1 MPEASP
7 KVALLTLG
15 CAKNL
20 VDSELIASRLAA
32 AGAEVVH
39 ALGGCPVAVVNT
51 CGFIQPAKE
60 ESIEVILDVA
70 DRKDDGDLRTLIV
83 TGCLSQRYGAEL
95 ETLLPEVDVF
105 TGVDPAG
112 AADVALEAL
121 GLGAPASVSRRR
133 HRLTPGAWSYLR
145 ISHGCDNRCAY
156 CAIPMIRGPLRSRP
170 MEEVIEEA
178 RRLAEDGV
186 RELNVIA
193 QDTASYGVD
202 IYGERCVHTLLR
214 ELCRIGELR
223 WIRLLYAHPAHL
235 YDELMDAVAEEEK
248 VCPYVDVPLQHVSD
262 RVLRRMGRGLTRAE
276 SEELVSA
283 LRRRIPGVTL
293 RTTFL
298 TGFPGETEED
308 FAELLDF
315 VREMRFERLGAFAYS
330 PEEGT
335 AAEGLP
341 DQVPQE
347 VAERRRD
354 ELMATQ
360 QEIAFELAA
369 ERVGERAEV
378 LMEEGEPLEGDLHPA
393 RSPHEAPDVDPL
405 IYVHAPAP
413 PPGEF
418 ARVEIVD
425 AVGYDC
431 IARVVEES
439 DRGAS

>member
-1 MPEASP
+1 
-7 KVALLTLG
+7 
-15 CAKNL
+15 
-20 VDSELIASRLAA
+20 
-32 AGAEVVH
+32 
-39 ALGGCPVAVVNT
+39 
-51 CGFIQPAKE
+51 
-60 ESIEVILDVA
+60 
-70 DRKDDGDLRTLIV
+70 
-83 TGCLSQRYGAEL
+83 
-95 ETLLPEVDVF
+95 
-105 TGVDPAG
+105 
-112 AADVALEAL
+112 
-121 GLGAPASVSRRR
+121 
-133 HRLTPGAWSYLR
+133 
-145 ISHGCDNRCAY
+145 
-156 CAIPMIRGPLRSRP
+156 

-262 RVLRRMGRGLTRAE
+262 RVLRRMGRGLARAE

-298 TGFPGETEED
+298 TGFPGETEFD
-308 FAELLDF
+308 FAEALDF

-378 LMEEGEPLEGDLHPA
+378 LMEEGEPLEDDLHPA

-413 PPGEF
+413 PPCEF

-431 IARVVEES
+431 IARVVEEA
-439 DRGAS
+439 DHGAS